1 MVNIRLALVTTWQ
14 SDSMSTDRLKPKTNP
29 ADIKHSPVITEYDR
43 ANFATYLIV
52 HDARKDGLT
61 DTQIVQMLW
70 GSPGLLDSSWIV
82 DHHLKRAQW
91 FITTGYLHL
100 LAESPETREESLDAL
115 TASGSMSEAE
125 RLFLD
130 TPAGEKF
137 WPKPKH

>member
-61 DTQIVQMLW
+61 DAQIVQMLW
-70 GSPGLLDSSWIV
+70 CSPGILDPAWIV
-82 DHHLKRAQW
+82 EEHLRRAQW
-91 FITTGYLHL
+91 FMTTGYLHL
-100 LAESPETREESLDAL
+100 MAESPETREESLDAL
-115 TASGSMSEAE
+115 TASGAMGDAE
-125 RLFLD
+125 RRFLD

-137 WPKPKH
+137 WPKAKH